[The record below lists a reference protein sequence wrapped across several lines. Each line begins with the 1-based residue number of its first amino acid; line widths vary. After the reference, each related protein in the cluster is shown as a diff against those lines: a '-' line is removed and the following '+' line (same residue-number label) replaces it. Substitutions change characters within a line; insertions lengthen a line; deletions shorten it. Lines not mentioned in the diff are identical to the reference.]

1 MPDEKQNTQV
11 PDIRENDDGL
21 DGNKTSRKKKG
32 AELETSRLLSLSL
45 FIACVDERASIFL
58 KQKSRKWG
66 WNSSESHS

>member
-45 FIACVDERASIFL
+45 SSSHVSMSGPAFFSSK
-58 KQKSRKWG
+58 KQEVG
-66 WNSSESHS
+66 VELL